1 MKRDL
6 FTVGI
11 EKPALYV
18 YYCVTLHCQC
28 PRNVHSEQIPHAQ
41 LTLCILYTDT
51 TVYLTFEIGAP
62 SSDIFSSDK
71 FTNSERRAIFEA
83 CIPSHVAYCSI
94 NGASGLAPQPTS
106 NSFLKDSHL
115 ISMDG
120 PKSAK

>member
-18 YYCVTLHCQC
+18 YCCVTLHCQC
-28 PRNVHSEQIPHAQ
+28 PRNVHCSEQIPHAQ

-51 TVYLTFEIGAP
+51 IVHLTFEIGAP

-71 FTNSERRAIFEA
+71 FTNSERKRRMAIFEA
-83 CIPSHVAYCSI
+83 
-94 NGASGLAPQPTS
+94 
-106 NSFLKDSHL
+106 
-115 ISMDG
+115 
-120 PKSAK
+120 